1 MAGESTTNGLAGI
14 RPTKGAPDIILQ
26 VHDNAIFQGT
36 VNWQDSMGYAATTM
50 GRATSTTSATA
61 VANGANEADQQS
73 ASELTTS
80 VSTAT
85 PAMKAVFVV
94 LSFISAMT
102 TQTDLKG
109 FASKTIAIALAN
121 KLDSDITALFG
132 GFSTVVGTSGVGLT
146 VQDTITAAMNLRV
159 NAGNRAGDAMWGLH
173 PKQIADLVSSASN
186 NNSPF
191 AAMQLEGFDTRFGQ
205 SARSNS
211 HGLLQG
217 FPCLSSTQVGTVN
230 AGADRGGA
238 LYVTPSASGAGA
250 AIGGAMLAIQQ
261 GSEDSMLPQRQ
272 LADALS
278 GWSAYGVIEEM
289 DVFGVLV
296 QSDA

>member
-14 RPTKGAPDIILQ
+14 RPTKGAPDIIVQ
-26 VHDNAIFQGT
+26 VHDNAIFQGM
-36 VNWQDSMGYAATTM
+36 VNWQNSMGFAATTM

-61 VANGANEADQQS
+61 VANGANEADAQS
-73 ASELTTS
+73 ASELTTT

-85 PAMKAVFVV
+85 PAMKAVFVI
-94 LSFISAMT
+94 LSMISAMT
-102 TQTDLKG
+102 TQVDLKA
-109 FASKTIAIALAN
+109 FAAKTIAIALAN

-132 GFSTVVGTSGVGLT
+132 GFATVVGTSGVALT
-146 VQDTITAAMNLRV
+146 PADCIAATMNLRV
-159 NAGNRAGDAMWGLH
+159 NAGNRAGDAVWGLH
-173 PKQIADLVSSASN
+173 PKQIADLQNAASN

-191 AAMQLEGFDTRFGQ
+191 ASRMLEEFDPRFGL
-205 SARSNS
+205 SAKSNM
-211 HGLLQG
+211 HGDLYG
-217 FPCLSSTQVGTVN
+217 YPCFGSTLVGTVN

-238 LYVTPSASGAGA
+238 LFVIPSASGPGA
-250 AIGGAMLAIQQ
+250 AIGGALLALAQ
-261 GSEDSMLPQRQ
+261 GSEGSMLPQQR
-272 LADALS
+272 LADAMS